1 MTPIIKKIKV
11 DAPAEKIWR
20 AVTDSKLL
28 ENWTTMPNNI
38 KPELGYKFEFKADP
52 KSKFGEWDKT
62 IRCKITELVLNKKIS
77 FTWQFELMRGE
88 TLVSIEITEKEGV
101 TELTLT
107 HSGFEADTEKG
118 EYWRNNS
125 ADGWRDLL
133 SRLKLTLSEDK
144 AIKPV
149 ADVALFTGNKT
160 LLVKY
165 KEVNKYD
172 HQRGWF
178 IPDDLMLRA
187 EHPDN
192 ASKRI
197 LKEQLGLE
205 NLTPKLSFIES
216 FIGGDRSWHLIFHY
230 HVNVNGNIKLKPSEE
245 ISEMSWFE
253 LNSMPD
259 KKEIAHHG
267 WALHVID
274 EIRNSLK
281 K

>member
-1 MTPIIKKIKV
+1 MTPIVKKVSI
-11 DAPAEKIWR
+11 DAPVDKVWK
-20 AVTDSKLL
+20 AVTEPKLL
-28 ENWTTMPNNI
+28 EEWITMPNNI
-38 KPELGYKFEFKADP
+38 KAELGHEFEFKTD
-52 KSKFGEWDKT
+52 SEGKFGEWDKI

-77 FTWQFELMRGE
+77 FTWQFELMNGE
-88 TLVSIEITEKEGV
+88 TLVSIELADNKGI

-107 HSGFEADTEKG
+107 HSGFESDTEKG
-118 EYWRNNS
+118 EYWRDNS

-133 SRLKLTLSEDK
+133 SRLKIMLTES
-144 AIKPV
+144 AVKPV
-149 ADVALFTGNKT
+149 ADVALFRGSKT

-187 EHPDN
+187 EHPDD
-192 ASKRI
+192 AAKRI

-205 NLTPKLSFIES
+205 NLSPKLSFIES

-230 HVNVNGNIKLKPSEE
+230 HVSIDGGVELKPNTE
-245 ISEMSWFE
+245 IAENRWFE
-253 LNSMPD
+253 INSLPD
-259 KKEIAHHG
+259 AKEIAHHG
-267 WALHVID
+267 WAKHVIA
-274 EIRNSLK
+274 EIQSRLK